1 MYTCINC
8 THSFNG
14 VTSSSSH
21 VAYVCMYIHPFSKER
36 NAPSDI
42 MAKIISYVASYIIY
56 VVIKQPITTCICTS
70 YVYSI
75 WQAACV

>member
-42 MAKIISYVASYIIY
+42 MAKIISYVAS
-56 VVIKQPITTCICTS
+56 
-70 YVYSI
+70 
-75 WQAACV
+75 